1 VNDRTAI
8 STRIYPPTKRCFG
21 IRFFAEDKAEMDAE
35 PDEQDVDVEMT
46 GTGIDTDT
54 PVKSNIQVNATV
66 ITPREP
72 TSDRGGDKQT
82 EDVASVDRTAEPI
95 AELLLAQ
102 AWDGLRADMRI
113 VGRG

>member
-1 VNDRTAI
+1 
-8 STRIYPPTKRCFG
+8 
-21 IRFFAEDKAEMDAE
+21 MDAE
-35 PDEQDVDVEMT
+35 PNEQDVDVEMK

-54 PVKSNIQVNATV
+54 PVKSNIQANATG

-72 TSDRGGDKQT
+72 TNGRGGERQT
-82 EDVASVDRTAEPI
+82 EDVVSVDRTAGPI